1 MKENASALYSKYVID
16 GLRMEVTPGQMLD
29 AACGQQPV
37 QEEFEPIVDERMDP
51 DPTPVVYDSFRMGEY
66 LEKTAAVLTRKVP
79 ADYADSYTRCAIA
92 QALIGMIWREGHFR
106 LDDLHVHMGWKWN
119 EAPVGAMAGFYASVE
134 AACDYLDGLG
144 LQLSGYSYAD
154 GRAGARDPMGP
165 QRWYEKAANRG
176 SAEGAYR
183 AGLAYARMGSV
194 WRNKAGEWLRKA
206 DSMGHPGAK
215 KALADLSA
223 GALVPAAVPKPA
235 ATAGGGVSAAE
246 AHNRGVAASKRPGGM
261 AEAARWFRQAAE
273 QNYGPSCSNLGR
285 LYYLGEGVRQ
295 DYAEAVKWYRRGA
308 ELGNAV
314 SQHGLAVCYLNGR
327 GIPKNATEAAKWFRK
342 SAEQGYA
349 LAQHSLG
356 ACYVNGD
363 GVRKDYNEAIKWFRK
378 AAAQGNASS
387 KDALRQLGV
396 R

>member
-154 GRAGARDPMGP
+154 ADAERLAEKITVPTLVINSRADTLTPYFMGENIYNGIVSDKKQIWTVDDSAHTEVWLDHNAEYR
-165 QRWYEKAANRG
+165 QR
-176 SAEGAYR
+176 
-183 AGLAYARMGSV
+183 
-194 WRNKAGEWLRKA
+194 
-206 DSMGHPGAK
+206 
-215 KALADLSA
+215 
-223 GALVPAAVPKPA
+223 
-235 ATAGGGVSAAE
+235 VSDFI
-246 AHNRGVAASKRPGGM
+246 AS
-261 AEAARWFRQAAE
+261 
-273 QNYGPSCSNLGR
+273 L
-285 LYYLGEGVRQ
+285 
-295 DYAEAVKWYRRGA
+295 
-308 ELGNAV
+308 
-314 SQHGLAVCYLNGR
+314 
-327 GIPKNATEAAKWFRK
+327 
-342 SAEQGYA
+342 
-349 LAQHSLG
+349 
-356 ACYVNGD
+356 
-363 GVRKDYNEAIKWFRK
+363 
-378 AAAQGNASS
+378 
-387 KDALRQLGV
+387 
-396 R
+396 